1 MSVASE
7 LTFDSGT
14 AVMFVYTL
22 GAVVS
27 GVFLQQSMVAYAT
40 TLLTGSFT
48 SRIAIL
54 TGAVFVAFLWT
65 LYCEWTILDR
75 LPGYTDPQADDEA

>member
-1 MSVASE
+1 MPSN

-27 GVFLQQSMVAYAT
+27 GVFLQQSMVAYAAT
-40 TLLTGSFT
+40 WLTGSFT
-48 SRIAIL
+48 SRVAIL
-54 TGAVFVAFLWT
+54 GGAALVALLWT
-65 LYCEWTILDR
+65 LYCEWTVLER
-75 LPGYTDPQADDEA
+75 LPGYTDPQANGDA